1 MHRLYTKIY
10 LMVQMNVLMGLC
22 SQDINQ
28 TGSQNENQI
37 IRKRVSDTGCVTQMN
52 ARTNVCLAV
61 QIEVFVVQYKVVCS
75 IYSVC
80 FEWYFLVGKIKIGD
94 LHLS

>member
-1 MHRLYTKIY
+1 MKIY

-37 IRKRVSDTGCVTQMN
+37 IRKRASDTGCVTQMN
-52 ARTNVCLAV
+52 ARTMQEQMFA
-61 QIEVFVVQYKVVCS
+61 
-75 IYSVC
+75 
-80 FEWYFLVGKIKIGD
+80 
-94 LHLS
+94 

>member
-1 MHRLYTKIY
+1 MF
-10 LMVQMNVLMGLC
+10 V
-22 SQDINQ
+22 
-28 TGSQNENQI
+28 
-37 IRKRVSDTGCVTQMN
+37 
-52 ARTNVCLAV
+52 LAV

-94 LHLS
+94 RPSS

>member
-37 IRKRVSDTGCVTQMN
+37 IRKRASDTGCVTQMN
-52 ARTNVCLAV
+52 ARTM
-61 QIEVFVVQYKVVCS
+61 QEQMFVWLYKLR
-75 IYSVC
+75 
-80 FEWYFLVGKIKIGD
+80 FLWYNIR
-94 LHLS
+94 